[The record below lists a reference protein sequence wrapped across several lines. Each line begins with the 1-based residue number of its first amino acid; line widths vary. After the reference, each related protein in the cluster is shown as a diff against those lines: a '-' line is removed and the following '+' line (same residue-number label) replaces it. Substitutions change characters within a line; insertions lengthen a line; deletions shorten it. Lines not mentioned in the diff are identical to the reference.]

1 MRPGAEDE
9 PSGHESAEFPIN
21 VKPARSA
28 VRCEAMFVSAM
39 VACNVCALP
48 ILRAS
53 VGMIRN
59 AVDAAPDFLPH
70 GATQ

>member
-1 MRPGAEDE
+1 MPVAEAD
-9 PSGHESAEFPIN
+9 PSGHESAEVPIN

-28 VRCEAMFVSAM
+28 VRRETVFVSAM
-39 VACNVCALP
+39 VACSVCALP
-48 ILRAS
+48 ILRAR

>member
-1 MRPGAEDE
+1 MSPRVKDE
-9 PSGHESAEFPIN
+9 PSGHDSAELPIN
-21 VKPARSA
+21 SKRARSA
-28 VRCEAMFVSAM
+28 VRREAVLVSAM
-39 VACNVCALP
+39 VACNVSALP